1 MKTAAKVLGYSGLFV
16 LGCVAFYVPS
26 KLNARP
32 YPGLDE
38 EYNKKFSDWMKSNG
52 Y

>member
-16 LGCVAFYVPS
+16 LGCIFVPS
-26 KLNARP
+26 KLNSRP
-32 YPGLDE
+32 YPGDKE